1 MLSVMASAPAKVIL
15 TGEHFVVYGE
25 PAIVMAINRL
35 VHVSVEEASSD
46 AITISSTLGVAGSFK
61 PAGFLHLVGDLETE
75 KILNP
80 IYIAAKSVLSFLGKR
95 CGLNIKVDSQIP
107 SSVGLGSSGAVAVAT
122 VAAVGALFKA
132 DLSKEEIVRLPYEA
146 EKYVHVKPSG
156 IDQMICT
163 YGGVIMYSKDKAISR
178 LSVKTDI
185 PLVIGNTGM
194 QRITGNLVS
203 AVKAKR
209 DTFPMLMDQIIK
221 SGGRVSVEAAESL
234 QNGDLNRL
242 GELMN
247 INHGLLSAIGVS
259 TESLDRLV
267 NAARNAQAL
276 GAKLTGAGGGGCMIA
291 LSSPGNEDVIASA
304 INKAGG
310 TPLKAKKIDDGVKAW
325 VTK

>member
-1 MLSVMASAPAKVIL
+1 MSVTASAPAKVIL

-25 PAIVMAINRL
+25 PAVVMAINRM
-35 VHVSVEEASSD
+35 VYVSVEEASDS

-61 PAGFLHLVGDLETE
+61 PAGFVPLVGDLKTE

-95 CGLNIKVDSQIP
+95 CGLNIKVDSKIP
-107 SSVGLGSSGAVAVAT
+107 SSVGLGSSGAIAVAT
-122 VAAVGALFKA
+122 VAAVGALLKA
-132 DLSKEEIVRLPYEA
+132 DFSREEIAGLPYEA

-163 YGGVIMYSKDKAISR
+163 YGGVIKFSKDKEISR
-178 LSVKTDI
+178 LLTKVDI

-194 QRITGNLVS
+194 QRTTGNLVS
-203 AVKAKR
+203 AVKAKH
-209 DTFPMLMDQIIK
+209 DAYPILMEQIIK
-221 SGGRVSVEAAESL
+221 SGGCVSNEAAEVL
-234 QNGDLNRL
+234 QNGDLDRL
-242 GELMN
+242 GDLMN

-267 NAARNAQAL
+267 NAARNAHAL

-291 LSSPGNEDVIASA
+291 LSPPGNEDVIASA
-304 INKAGG
+304 IDKAGG
-310 TPLKAKKIDDGVKAW
+310 MPLKAKQTNDGVKTW